1 MNCLST
7 GTRNPLASAFQKLL
21 TQSTPRVCMMSSYT
35 AFTSALASEY
45 SISVTSD
52 TLPSI
57 RFGYINKVI
66 EWLAGLDPQVLL
78 LGFAALGI
86 ALALEVVAL
95 GRLRRLGLATGTF
108 YMLLGAF
115 LALLG
120 VAAGL
125 TAASLRTYQRLTHEQ
140 LAAKVSIRQLG
151 ERHFAL
157 TLQPPAE
164 TPRQFEVRGDEW
176 QIDARVLKW
185 RGLAALAGFDTVY
198 PLDRL
203 SGRYAD
209 IAQEGSPARTVYE
222 LSLEPG
228 LDLWT
233 VLRRYN
239 RFVPFAEDATYAVT
253 VSAFGLVVRPENK
266 AARRAVSDWR

>member
-1 MNCLST
+1 
-7 GTRNPLASAFQKLL
+7 
-21 TQSTPRVCMMSSYT
+21 
-35 AFTSALASEY
+35 
-45 SISVTSD
+45 
-52 TLPSI
+52 LPSI

-66 EWLAGLDPQVLL
+66 EWLAGLDPQLLL
-78 LGFAALGI
+78 LGFAVLGI
-86 ALALEVVAL
+86 GLALPLVVVAL
-95 GRLRRLGLATGTF
+95 GRLRRLRLAGGAF
-108 YMLLGAF
+108 YLLLGAF

-140 LAAKVSIRQLG
+140 LAARVLIRQLG

-185 RGLAALAGFDTVY
+185 RGLATLAGFDTVY
-198 PLDRL
+198 RLDRL

-209 IAQEGSPARTVYE
+209 TAHELSAPRTVYA
-222 LSLEPG
+222 LSPEPG

-239 RFVPFAEDATYAVT
+239 RFVPFADALYGSAAYVPLAQDASYAIS
-253 VSAFGLVVRPENK
+253 VSAFGLVVRPENS